1 MNIGAYDF
9 DSLRKLVRDLQ
20 AENRKLRALLI

>member
-9 DSLRKLVRDLQ
+9 DSLGKLVRDLQ